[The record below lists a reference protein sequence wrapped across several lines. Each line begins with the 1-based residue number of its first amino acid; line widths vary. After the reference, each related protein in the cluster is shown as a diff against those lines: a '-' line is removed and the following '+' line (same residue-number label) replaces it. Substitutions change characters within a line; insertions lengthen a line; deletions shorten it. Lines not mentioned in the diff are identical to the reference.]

1 MKGEIMDDCTAQVQ
15 IKFTRELANSFVLQH
30 SCDPIQATNAQ
41 KEEQRL

>member
-1 MKGEIMDDCTAQVQ
+1 MRGEIMDDCTAQIQ

-30 SCDPIQATNAQ
+30 SGDVIQITNAR